1 MARGHSRSLPVA
13 PPHGEQISTPGA
25 ENKEAGHMDM
35 TIRQADER
43 GLAAAPDLTLDQ
55 LSALMIDEIGVGL
68 IVCELSGVVRLA
80 NRSAEQELACGTCL
94 HRVGQTLRCAGESN
108 PPLDGA
114 IGSAGR
120 SRCRH
125 LVELSAGARRLLVS
139 VVPFPLS
146 DSHEPLVMIMLGSRD
161 ICSTQGLELLAAIH
175 GLTSAERR
183 VLADL
188 LHEQTPREIAKAHGV
203 SLTTVRTQIVSIRDK
218 FGVHS
223 IEALLRRAAELPPE
237 PGAPRR

>member
-1 MARGHSRSLPVA
+1 
-13 PPHGEQISTPGA
+13 
-25 ENKEAGHMDM
+25 
-35 TIRQADER
+35 
-43 GLAAAPDLTLDQ
+43 
-55 LSALMIDEIGVGL
+55 
-68 IVCELSGVVRLA
+68 
-80 NRSAEQELACGTCL
+80 
-94 HRVGQTLRCAGESN
+94 VGQTLRCAGESN

-146 DSHEPLVMIMLGSRD
+146 DSHEPLVMIMLGKQD
-161 ICSTQGLELLAAIH
+161 ICSTQGLELLSAIH
-175 GLTSAERR
+175 GLTLAERR

-203 SLTTVRTQIVSIRDK
+203 SLATVRTQIVSIRDK

-237 PGAPRR
+237 PGAPPR